1 MTKIL
6 KRLFLLATVLAPIQA
21 SADTITVTA
30 TGYVGQGWDWGNVF
44 GLYQA
49 QVGSH
54 GSMVG
59 QNFTAT
65 YVFDTSLGTT
75 ETWASGEEVS
85 GGGAN
90 SPATSATLTIGGIT
104 VAFSTAW
111 SFLGTDTKSF
121 SVRAEGDPTGGQ
133 NLNIG
138 GILSIDRWNNA
149 TPYFHSSW
157 DSDFSFTVGPYIDGD
172 GGGATFRL
180 GDISQ
185 PITYGDLVLETV
197 TLTNN
202 TSSVPGPVV
211 GAGLPGLGA
220 AALLWL
226 ARRRRNKV
234 S

>member
-1 MTKIL
+1 M
-6 KRLFLLATVLAPIQA
+6 
-21 SADTITVTA
+21 
-30 TGYVGQGWDWGNVF
+30 
-44 GLYQA
+44 
-49 QVGSH
+49 
-54 GSMVG
+54 
-59 QNFTAT
+59 
-65 YVFDTSLGTT
+65 
-75 ETWASGEEVS
+75 
-85 GGGAN
+85 
-90 SPATSATLTIGGIT
+90 
-104 VAFSTAW
+104 
-111 SFLGTDTKSF
+111 KSF
-121 SVRAEGDPTGGQ
+121 SVRAEGNGQ
-133 NLNIG
+133 NLDTG
-138 GILSIDRWNNA
+138 DILYIERWNNV

-172 GGGATFRL
+172 GARAMFRL
-180 GDISQ
+180 GSISQ

>member
-1 MTKIL
+1 MI
-6 KRLFLLATVLAPIQA
+6 KRLLLLATVLTPIQA

-30 TGYVGQGWDWGNVF
+30 TGYLADGWDWGNVF

-49 QVGSH
+49 QVGSL

-85 GGGAN
+85 GSGAN

-111 SFLGTDTKSF
+111 SFLDTDTKSF
-121 SVRAEGDPTGGQ
+121 SVRAEGVPTDGQ
-133 NLNIG
+133 G
-138 GILSIDRWNNA
+138 GILNIDRWNNA

-172 GGGATFRL
+172 GGRATFRL

-226 ARRRRNKV
+226 ARRRRKRNPQNHDEC